1 MSKNKM
7 TDLRDHLFETIE
19 LLKGGEIELDR
30 AKAINEVA
38 QTLVSSAKVEVDA
51 IKAIDAT
58 GSEFLNVHDGRFL
71 PRHHTFE
78 DEQ

>member
-1 MSKNKM
+1 M

-19 LLKGGEIELDR
+19 MLKDGDMELDR

-38 QTLVSSAKVEVDA
+38 RTLVSSAKVEVDA

-58 GSEFLNVHDGRFL
+58 GSDFLNVHDGRFL
-71 PRHHTFE
+71 PRAHNF
-78 DEQ
+78 DE